1 MSASPLQRN
10 ASGLAL
16 GLAMATSTLFASAT
30 QAQTLDIGV
39 MGELASFDTSQVAGG
54 VWESQVLMDVYEG
67 LFKLAPDG
75 ELLPGMAT
83 DYQVSED
90 GRTYTFQLRDDARWS
105 DGEPVTAEDFVT
117 GWRHLLKPR
126 NASKYAYMLYPVVN
140 AEAVNRGDMPPE
152 KLGVEALDEGR
163 TLRVELEHST
173 PYFPQL
179 LTHYTA
185 YPLPTHLLEEHG
197 SDWVDLEHIATN
209 GAFTPVE
216 WVSQSRI
223 SVEPNSQ
230 YYDAEQVSLE
240 RVNYHTSEDR
250 NAALSR
256 FRAGELDIVRE
267 YASERYQW
275 LKENLPEATR
285 MAPYLGSYYYVF
297 NHRDGHPTSD
307 ARVRE
312 ALSLAIR
319 RKVLAE
325 QLMQG
330 TFEPAHAF
338 VPPGVNHYEGLDEA
352 PTAGKLEARMA
363 RARKL
368 LQEAGYGPDNP
379 LQLRLRYNSS
389 EEHKRIAVAIA
400 AMWRPLGVEV
410 DLINAEATVHYQT
423 IAEGD
428 FDVARAG
435 WVADYNDAENFLTLL
450 KSGVGNNY
458 GAYANPAFDA
468 LLEKAARTQDAD
480 ARQALLEEAET
491 LAMQDHAVAPLLYYV
506 SRNLVNPALKGWQNN
521 IEDDHPSR
529 WISFE
534 E

>member
-1 MSASPLQRN
+1 
-10 ASGLAL
+10 
-16 GLAMATSTLFASAT
+16 
-30 QAQTLDIGV
+30 
-39 MGELASFDTSQVAGG
+39 
-54 VWESQVLMDVYEG
+54 
-67 LFKLAPDG
+67 
-75 ELLPGMAT
+75 
-83 DYQVSED
+83 
-90 GRTYTFQLRDDARWS
+90 
-105 DGEPVTAEDFVT
+105 
-117 GWRHLLKPR
+117 
-126 NASKYAYMLYPVVN
+126 
-140 AEAVNRGDMPPE
+140 
-152 KLGVEALDEGR
+152 
-163 TLRVELEHST
+163 
-173 PYFPQL
+173 
-179 LTHYTA
+179 
-185 YPLPTHLLEEHG
+185 LLEAHG

-223 SVEPNSQ
+223 SVEPNSE

-250 NAALSR
+250 SAALSR

-275 LKENLPEATR
+275 LKENLPDATR

-312 ALSLAIR
+312 ALSLSIR
-319 RKVLAE
+319 REVIAE

-338 VPPGVNHYEGLDEA
+338 VPPGVSHYEGLDEA
-352 PTAGKLEARMA
+352 PTAGSMESRMA
-363 RARKL
+363 QAREL
-368 LQEAGYGPDNP
+368 LKEAGYGPDNP
-379 LQLRLRYNSS
+379 LELRLRYNSS

-410 DLINAEATVHYQT
+410 ELINAEATVHYQT

-450 KSGVGNNY
+450 KPGVGNNY
-458 GAYANPAFDA
+458 GAYANPQFDE
-468 LLEKAARTQDAD
+468 LLAEAARTQDAD

-506 SRNLVNPALKGWQNN
+506 SRNLVNPALDGWQNN